1 MSPVKSFDP
10 GRIRGAAAVVDGAN
24 RSIRDALDALD
35 AEVSQLRSA
44 WSGEASD
51 AYDAAQAQWMARL
64 SEMNRILG
72 LAASAAD
79 SSAERYGRGQ
89 AKIQSRWA

>member
-1 MSPVKSFDP
+1 MSPVKSYDP
-10 GRIRGAAAVVDGAN
+10 GRIRGVAAAVDSAN
-24 RSIRDALDALD
+24 RGIVDALDALD
-35 AEVSQLRSA
+35 TEVSQLRAA

-51 AYDAAQAQWMARL
+51 AYDAAQAQWTARL

-72 LAASAAD
+72 LAAAAAD

-89 AKIQSRWA
+89 AKIAARWA